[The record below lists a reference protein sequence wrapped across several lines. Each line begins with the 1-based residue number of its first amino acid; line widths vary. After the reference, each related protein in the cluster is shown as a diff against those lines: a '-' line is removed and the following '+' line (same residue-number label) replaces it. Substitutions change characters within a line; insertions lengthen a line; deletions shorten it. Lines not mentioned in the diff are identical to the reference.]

1 VVIWC
6 LLLALSVPII
16 GSSIPLMRELY
27 GIQIP
32 LAVHPVEIQ

>member
-16 GSSIPLMRELY
+16 GSSIPLMCRLY
-27 GIQIP
+27 GILIP
-32 LAVHPVEIQ
+32 FAVRPVKIP